1 MEPNIVILGG
11 RLKSKIPTEF
21 NSEESLCLKLE
32 LESNIYTVYTA
43 PILVEHINNNVELDK
58 FIMVKGCIKTNG
70 VDNFIYAERVTYL

>member
-11 RLKSKIPTEF
+11 RLKSKVPTEF
-21 NSEESLCLKLE
+21 NSQESLCLKLE
-32 LESNIYTVYTA
+32 LESNTYTVFTA
-43 PILVEHINNNVELDK
+43 PSLVEHINNNVEQGK

>member
-21 NSEESLCLKLE
+21 NSQESLCLKLE
-32 LESNIYTVYTA
+32 LESITYTVYTA